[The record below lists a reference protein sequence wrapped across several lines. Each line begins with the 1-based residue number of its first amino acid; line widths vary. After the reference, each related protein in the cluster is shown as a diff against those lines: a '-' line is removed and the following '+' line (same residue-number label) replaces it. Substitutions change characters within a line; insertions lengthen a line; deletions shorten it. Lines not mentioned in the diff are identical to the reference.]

1 VKITDLKPDTRNANK
16 GNPRGLAQLEKS
28 MRKFGFLEAGV
39 LDKNN
44 NIVGGNKRTD
54 VAADIGLDDPII
66 IETDGTRPVYHK
78 RTDIDLNT
86 KQGREAAIALNRVA
100 QVGIEFDPVVIE
112 ELLAE
117 GVDLSGMWFENELA
131 MLLGTL
137 EMPDD
142 PRELWSDMPDMGTEA
157 NAHRQ
162 LTLYFKT
169 PEAVEA
175 FSALLEQSIGDNTKS
190 LWYPAKKE

>member
-1 VKITDLKPDTRNANK
+1 
-16 GNPRGLAQLEKS
+16 
-28 MRKFGFLEAGV
+28 
-39 LDKNN
+39 
-44 NIVGGNKRTD
+44 
-54 VAADIGLDDPII
+54 
-66 IETDGTRPVYHK
+66 
-78 RTDIDLNT
+78 LNT